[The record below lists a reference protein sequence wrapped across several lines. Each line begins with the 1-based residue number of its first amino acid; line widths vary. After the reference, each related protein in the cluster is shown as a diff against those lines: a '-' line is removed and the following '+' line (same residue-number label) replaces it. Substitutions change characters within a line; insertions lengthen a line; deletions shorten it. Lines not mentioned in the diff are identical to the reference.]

1 MTRGACSVE
10 GCGRPVQARGWCA
23 AHYKRWQT
31 TGDVQAG
38 TPIQDHSHPAR
49 GHQCRAAGCDREA
62 WATGLCL
69 MHYKQARG
77 RGLDARRVGEPDGY
91 GRYGVLDE
99 EAGRVLC
106 HECGRR
112 LNALGTHLHKIH
124 GMTADEYRDAHGL
137 PRTLPLTAAR
147 VSEAISKRAS
157 ERVGT
162 QAWRRLEAARD
173 PEAAAHSRDADT
185 WDAVSRTHRQK

>member
-23 AHYKRWQT
+23 AHYKRWQA
-31 TGDVQAG
+31 TGDVQADR
-38 TPIQDHSHPAR
+38 PIQDHSHPGR

-91 GRYGVLDE
+91 GQYGILDE

-106 HECGRR
+106 HECGRS
-112 LNALGTHLHKIH
+112 LNALGYHVHAVH

-147 VSEAISKRAS
+147 VSESLSRRAS
-157 ERVGT
+157 GRRRG
-162 QAWRRLEAARD
+162 AGWRRRAILRR
-173 PEAAAHSRDADT
+173 PPTRGT
-185 WDAVSRTHRQK
+185 PTRGTR